1 MRQTAVTSKA
11 ELSELAWRALWL
23 IINQQQRDTE
33 EALSTP
39 VISLPQ
45 AISLPPHPSQKKG
58 GRHTHRALL
67 TETGIS
73 LLREAAQEKSLRCR
87 ETEGFGL
94 VGQRS
99 RHGGR
104 CWCFQSWSVWVKAK
118 ETPELCLP
126 GLGELT
132 ASYILKLT
140 QQLPSVWFTK

>member
-1 MRQTAVTSKA
+1 MRQTAVTRKA
-11 ELSELAWRALWL
+11 ELSELTWRALWL
-23 IINQQQRDTE
+23 IINQQQREAE

-58 GRHTHRALL
+58 GRHTGPCSQ

-73 LLREAAQEKSLRCR
+73 LVREAAQEKSLRCR
-87 ETEGFGL
+87 ETVGFGL
-94 VGQRS
+94 VGQR
-99 RHGGR
+99 HGGT
-104 CWCFQSWSVWVKAK
+104 CWCFQSRSGWVKAK

-126 GLGELT
+126 DLGELT

-140 QQLPSVWFTK
+140 QQLPSVCFRK